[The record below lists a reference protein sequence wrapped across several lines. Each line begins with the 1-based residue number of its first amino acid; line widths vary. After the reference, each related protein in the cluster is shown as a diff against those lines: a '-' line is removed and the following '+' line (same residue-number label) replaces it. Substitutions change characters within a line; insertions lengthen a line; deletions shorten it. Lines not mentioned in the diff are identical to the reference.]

1 MTHPQVKVGMQVV
14 GSDASNVG
22 TVKEVRNNDF
32 LVNIPMQRDVY
43 VPYNAVQNV
52 TGNTVALNIPS
63 NQVNNMGWPNPSIT

>member
-1 MTHPQVKVGMQVV
+1 MTHPQITVGMQVV
-14 GSDASNVG
+14 GTDGGNIG

-32 LVNIPMQRDVY
+32 LVNIPMHRDVY

-63 NQVNNMGWPNPSIT
+63 NQINNMGWPNPSLT

>member
-1 MTHPQVKVGMQVV
+1 MHPQVNVGMQVV
-14 GSDASNVG
+14 GTDGGNIG

-32 LVNIPMQRDVY
+32 LVNIPMHRDVY

-63 NQVNNMGWPNPSIT
+63 NQINNMGWPNPSLI

>member
-1 MTHPQVKVGMQVV
+1 MQVV